1 MKYTSFTFRVAIA
14 FIIISLPFISLAL
27 FSITQDHSF
36 LLPSCMGFCA
46 MLAITELDKRS
57 DSRLLQWFSRPL

>member
-14 FIIISLPFISLAL
+14 FATISLPFVSLAL

-36 LLPSCMGFCA
+36 LLPSCLGFCA
-46 MLAITELDKRS
+46 MLAITELDKRG
-57 DSRLLQWFSRPL
+57 DSRLMQWLSRPL